1 MKGSTC
7 VVVVDDDR
15 DDVFFLRRGFRR
27 AGLRVDLVDVSDGV
41 QVTGYL
47 RGISPYEDRAKF
59 PFPDLIV
66 LDLKM
71 PKMSGFEVLTWLR
84 ARPDMMDL
92 PVVVLTSSPL
102 EEDRKMAARLGAH
115 EFLTKPN
122 DCSDWV
128 KLAEYLYKKW
138 LAVDHQPG

>member
-84 ARPDMMDL
+84 ARPDMVDL

-102 EEDRKMAARLGAH
+102 EEDRKMAARLGAR